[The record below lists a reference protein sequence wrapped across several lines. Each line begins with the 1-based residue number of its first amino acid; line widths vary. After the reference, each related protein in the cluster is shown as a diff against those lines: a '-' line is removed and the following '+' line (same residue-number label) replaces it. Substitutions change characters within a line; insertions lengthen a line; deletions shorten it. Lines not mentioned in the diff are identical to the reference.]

1 MKHRKPVIISLV
13 AAVAAVAIG
22 VGGWLV
28 YSNVQLDN
36 AKKAYDA
43 AVVDL
48 NAAQVLAKDAEAARS
63 DALDAYTADVDV
75 AEQLAALL
83 GDGSDVL
90 KAAGE
95 GTLAA
100 REAIDAD
107 EAPKTPAKSGSKLKD
122 NPSVEDYNNA
132 RVEVE
137 GLTADWNA
145 YTKALKN
152 DVTKFGTDADALK
165 TLWQAQVDTAADDAA
180 AAINANPNA
189 SQEAK
194 DAATAAAEALKALT
208 NPLAPEAVD
217 LWKAL
222 IDAKNTL
229 AAQEKAYQDQ
239 KAAEKAAEE
248 AAARN
253 ANRGGSS
260 GGNRGGSSGG
270 SGGNNGG
277 VDYSLGAIAA
287 ALAAQLGIPASQVT
301 CYDIANGVRCE
312 WNTPER
318 TGWREFTIG

>member
-1 MKHRKPVIISLV
+1 MKNRKPLIISLV
-13 AAVAAVAIG
+13 AAVVAVALG

-48 NAAQVLAKDAEAARS
+48 NAAQVLAKEAEAARS
-63 DALDAYTADVDV
+63 DALDAYTADVEV

-107 EAPKTPAKSGSKLKD
+107 EAPKTPAKSGSKLKE
-122 NPSVEDYNNA
+122 NPSVEDYNKA

-152 DVTKFGTDADALK
+152 EATKFGTDADALK

-208 NPLAPEAVD
+208 NPLAPESVD

-239 KAAEKAAEE
+239 KAAEE

-270 SGGNNGG
+270 SSGGSGGNNGG
-277 VDYSLGAIAA
+277 VDYSLGAAAA
-287 ALAAQLGIPASQVT
+287 ALAAQLGIPASQVN
-301 CYDIANGVRCE
+301 CYFAGSAIRCDH
-312 WNTPER
+312 PGGSR
-318 TGWREFTIG
+318 TFTI

>member
-1 MKHRKPVIISLV
+1 MKNRKSLIISLV
-13 AAVAAVAIG
+13 AAVVTVALG

-48 NAAQVLAKDAEAARS
+48 DAARVPAKDAEAARS
-63 DALDAYTADVDV
+63 DALDAYTADVEV

-107 EAPKTPAKSGSKLKD
+107 ETPKAPATSGSKLKE
-122 NPSVEDYNNA
+122 NPGVEDYDTA
-132 RVEVE
+132 RAEVE

-145 YTKALKN
+145 YAKTLKGE
-152 DVTKFGTDADALK
+152 VAKFEADADMLK
-165 TLWQAQVDTAADDAA
+165 AIWQAQVDTAADDAA
-180 AAINANPNA
+180 TAIKANRHA
-189 SQEAK
+189 SKKAK
-194 DAATAAAEALKALT
+194 DAATAAAETLKALT
-208 NPLAPEAVD
+208 DPLTPEAVD

-222 IDAKNTL
+222 IDAKKTL

-239 KAAEKAAEE
+239 KAA
-248 AAARN
+248 ARN
-253 ANRGGSS
+253 ANRGGS
-260 GGNRGGSSGG
+260 GGNTGGGGGLPTGLSALEQSVANDQGVPVSQVHCYVVSASSIRCDYPGGS
-270 SGGNNGG
+270 
-277 VDYSLGAIAA
+277 
-287 ALAAQLGIPASQVT
+287 
-301 CYDIANGVRCE
+301 
-312 WNTPER
+312 R
-318 TGWREFTIG
+318 TFSI